1 MLFGREKFRYH
12 APSRKAIQFAAAS
25 LVILCAWRQPVEG
38 ANRYWITGSGGN
50 FNNTASWS
58 TAQGGSGGAS
68 VPVAADDAIFAMSTT
83 YTVTLGGAVTNN
95 SLSVNNGNVTLDLES
110 NTYTT
115 KTGVRVGSTGVTGRL
130 TVRDGVLG
138 VDSAGDLVQVGPDAG
153 STGFLTVTT
162 AGQLGSSALRADLS
176 VGNYGTGTFALDNNG
191 LAFLRLVS
199 MGLREGAKG
208 TATISGPNAVADVE
222 NSITIGGSGEGTMT
236 VQTGGTL
243 NSAGVGILGAQVGA
257 LGTLT
262 VTGGSS
268 NWTQAGSLTIGQNGS
283 GSVTVQSSGLATSN
297 GAVTLG
303 SGGTGIGVASV
314 TGAGS
319 IWNMTGALTVGSAG
333 TANLVV
339 SSAGKLTTAGSTAI
353 GSIAGSDGF
362 LAISGAGSRW
372 TAASVTVGGQGVG
385 RFQVLS
391 AGQADLSAPL
401 VIGAGTQGSGEV
413 TVSGTD
419 SKLNIT
425 GAISVATS
433 GKGTLMVDTGG
444 SVSATGALT
453 IGDPTGTPVGTV
465 NFDGG
470 TISVGGF
477 TRAAGAV
484 FNWTDGVLQL
494 VGGNLNN
501 AGANLVIN
509 GNDAA
514 DAPTLRLTSGAISLT
529 TDVPNLTVGGSRQG
543 GVSVIGGSRLQTVT
557 TAIGAVDTGA
567 GVVLVEGRDS
577 LFSTS
582 GDLGVGGSTTAAGGT
597 GVLTVN
603 ADGMV
608 SVGGT
613 MKLWSGGTVN
623 MNGGTLAITNLAP
636 NGGKFAFNSG
646 RLQFLG
652 NFTANASALDAIL
665 GVSHT
670 LSLGRTIDLGNNAF
684 NIATNLVVDGGTIQG
699 ATLAFGATNVV
710 TIQNSGVMTF
720 TGAITNPAGSRV
732 FVGNGELRAGTTL
745 TNAGELRLAGGA
757 TTIAAASVNNTG
769 LISGNAVVN
778 SVVTNSTSGQIRVA
792 SDERL
797 QFVSATGSNSNNG
810 EINVDGGGIEF
821 SRVLNNS
828 TASPSTG
835 LIVARDAT
843 LRFNGGLSNSGSLT
857 FATGVSNVFG
867 DVSNLNNLAT
877 PGRIVV
883 TAGAQANFFDDV
895 VNSGSIQV
903 SASGGL
909 ESTAVFLG
917 SFSGNGV
924 TGSGHVFMEG
934 DVRPGFSPGTM
945 AFGGDVSFGPT
956 SVLEIE
962 LGGLTAGTQY
972 DRVTVAESAVLG
984 GSLEVSLING
994 FTPALGSSF
1003 QILTASQGIT
1013 GAFVNSMLPSLATGL
1028 GWNVD
1033 YTATGVQLSVIT
1045 ATQQPGDF
1053 NNDGRVDG
1061 RDLLLWQRGGSP
1073 NPGSTSDLAE
1083 WKSNYGDSGLTA
1095 ASTAVPEPS
1104 SLVLVVL
1111 TSVLAV
1117 IYRRENS
1124 RNL

>member
-1 MLFGREKFRYH
+1 MLFGREKLQLRG
-12 APSRKAIQFAAAS
+12 PSPKVIQLAAAS
-25 LVILCAWRQPVEG
+25 LVLLCGWRQTVEG
-38 ANRYWITGSGGN
+38 ANRYWITGTGGS
-50 FNNTASWS
+50 FDNTASWS

-95 SLSVNNGNVTLDLES
+95 SLSVNNGSVTLDLET

-115 KTGVRVGSTGVTGRL
+115 KAGVRVGSTGVTGRL
-130 TVRDGVLG
+130 TIRDGVLG
-138 VDSAGDLVQVGPDAG
+138 VDSAGDLVQVGPDVS
-153 STGFLTVTT
+153 STGLLTVST
-162 AGQLGSSALRADLS
+162 AGQLGTSALRADLS
-176 VGNYGTGTFALDNNG
+176 VGNYGTGTFALENNG

-199 MGLREGAKG
+199 VGLREGSKG
-208 TATISGPNAVADVE
+208 TATISGPNAVADIE
-222 NSITIGGSGEGTMT
+222 NTITIGSAGEGTVT
-236 VQTGGTL
+236 VQSGGTL
-243 NSAGVGILGAQVGA
+243 SSAGAGILGAQVGA
-257 LGTLT
+257 LGTLN

-268 NWTQAGSLTIGQNGS
+268 NWTQAGSLTVGQNGS
-283 GSVTVQSSGLATSN
+283 GSLTVQSSGLATSN

-319 IWNMTGALTVGSAG
+319 IWNMAGALTVGSAG
-333 TANLVV
+333 TANLIV
-339 SSAGKLTTAGSTAI
+339 SSAGKMTTAGSTAI
-353 GSIAGSDGF
+353 ASVAGSDGF
-362 LAISGAGSRW
+362 LAVSGAGSKW
-372 TAASVTVGGQGVG
+372 SAAGVTVGGQGVG

-391 AGQADLSAPL
+391 AGQVDSSAPL

-413 TVSGTD
+413 VVSGTD

-433 GKGTLMVDTGG
+433 GKGTLTVDTGG
-444 SVSATGALT
+444 SVSATGAIS
-453 IGDPTGTPVGTV
+453 IGDPTGAPVGTV

-470 TISVGGF
+470 TISAAGF
-477 TRAAGAV
+477 TRASGAV

-514 DAPTLRLTSGAISLT
+514 DAPTLRMTSGAISLT
-529 TDVPNLTVGGSRQG
+529 TDVPNLTVGNNRQG
-543 GVSVIGGSRLQTVT
+543 GVSIIGGSRLQTVT
-557 TAIGAVDTGA
+557 TSIGAVDTGA

-582 GDLGVGGSTTAAGGT
+582 GDLGVGGTTTAAGGT

-603 ADGMV
+603 ANAMV
-608 SVGGT
+608 SVGGA

-623 MNGGTLAITNLAP
+623 MNGGTLALTSLAP

-652 NFTANASALDAIL
+652 NFTADAGALDAIL
-665 GVSHT
+665 GVAHT
-670 LSLGRTIDLGNNAF
+670 LSAGRTLDVGSNAM
-684 NIATNLVVDGGTIQG
+684 NVATNLTVDGGTIQG
-699 ATLAFGATNVV
+699 ATLTFGSTSVV
-710 TIQNSGVMTF
+710 TIQNSGVAAF

-757 TTIAAASVNNTG
+757 TTISATAVNNSGVLAGNG
-769 LISGNAVVN
+769 LVN
-778 SVVTNSTSGQIRVA
+778 SVVTNSTTGQIRVA
-792 SDERL
+792 AGERL
-797 QFVSATGSNSNNG
+797 QFVSATGTNSNNG
-810 EINVDGGGIEF
+810 EINVDGGAIEF
-821 SRVLNNS
+821 SRVLTNS

-867 DVSNLNNLAT
+867 DVANLNNLAT
-877 PGRIVV
+877 PGRILV

-895 VNSGSIQV
+895 VNSGAIQV
-903 SASGGL
+903 SASGAM
-909 ESTAVFLG
+909 ESTAVFMG

-972 DRVTVAESAVLG
+972 DRVTVAETAVLG
-984 GSLEVSLING
+984 GALEVSLING
-994 FTPALGSSF
+994 FTPTVGNSF
-1003 QILTASQGIT
+1003 QILTATEGLT
-1013 GAFVNSMLPSLATGL
+1013 GEFVNSLLPSLTTGL
-1028 GWNVD
+1028 GWDVD
-1033 YTATGVQLSVIT
+1033 YTATGVRLSVIT

-1053 NNDGRVDG
+1053 NNDGVVDG

-1073 NPGSTSDLAE
+1073 NPGSASDLTQ
-1083 WKSNYGDSGLTA
+1083 WKTNYGNSGLTA
-1095 ASTAVPEPS
+1095 AATAVPEPS
-1104 SLVLVVL
+1104 GLVLL
-1111 TSVLAV
+1111 FIAAFLGQIALGRSGSA
-1117 IYRRENS
+1117 
-1124 RNL
+1124 